1 MCNPDVLASIG
12 SLFPCPGAAS
22 AYAALSGPG
31 AILFFVVVVFM
42 YLIEVS
48 LTHIVMSVSGVWQS
62 HRSLSSVRR
71 ECSQDLEDGF
81 PEGVE

>member
-1 MCNPDVLASIG
+1 
-12 SLFPCPGAAS
+12 
-22 AYAALSGPG
+22 
-31 AILFFVVVVFM
+31 M

-62 HRSLSSVRR
+62 HRSLSSVPC

>member
-1 MCNPDVLASIG
+1 MPWGCLCICGFIRAWGNS
-12 SLFPCPGAAS
+12 F
-22 AYAALSGPG
+22 
-31 AILFFVVVVFM
+31 FFVVVVFM

-48 LTHIVMSVSGVWQS
+48 LTHNVMSVSGVWQS